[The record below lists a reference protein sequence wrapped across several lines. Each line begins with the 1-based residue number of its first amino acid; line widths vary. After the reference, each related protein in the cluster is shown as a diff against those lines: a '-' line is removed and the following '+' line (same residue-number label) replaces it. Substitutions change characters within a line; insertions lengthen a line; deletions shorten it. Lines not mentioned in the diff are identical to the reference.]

1 MTLYGIGR
9 VYEDDEGWLREDGVS
24 PETTRLF
31 YTRERRN
38 EEAKKFAEKY
48 NIKWDGEEDY
58 NKTYGEPQTIETDK
72 CGNKYFYDW
81 VGFYLF
87 EITVED

>member
-1 MTLYGIGR
+1 MTLYGIGN
-9 VYEDDEGWLREDGVS
+9 VYEDEEGFLRSDGVS
-24 PETTRLF
+24 PEGTKLF

-38 EEAKKFAEKY
+38 EEAKKRAEKY

-58 NKTYGEPQTIETDK
+58 NEFYAAPQTIETDR
-72 CGNKYFYDW
+72 CGNKNFYDY

-87 EITVED
+87 EITVEE

>member
-9 VYEDDEGWLREDGVS
+9 VYEDEEGWLREDGVS

-38 EEAKKFAEKY
+38 EEAKKLAEKY
-48 NIKWDGEEDY
+48 GIEWDGEEDY
-58 NKTYGEPQTIETDK
+58 NENYAAAQTIETDK
-72 CGNKYFYDW
+72 CGNKNFYDYA
-81 VGFYLF
+81 GFYLF

>member
-1 MTLYGIGR
+1 MTLYGIGN
-9 VYEDDEGWLREDGVS
+9 VYEDEEGFLRCDGVS
-24 PETTRLF
+24 PETTKLF

-38 EEAKKFAEKY
+38 EEARKRAEKY

-58 NKTYGEPQTIETDK
+58 DRTYEAPQSIETDK
-72 CGNKYFYDW
+72 LGNKYFYDY

-87 EITVED
+87 EITVEE